1 MKSYEHGSWI
11 NKETLGQTHVAALGN
26 GCGSQNRQG
35 GLKNTFK
42 DAEVQVL

>member
-1 MKSYEHGSWI
+1 MKSYEHGTWI
-11 NKETLGQTHVAALGN
+11 NKETLGQHFAALGR

-42 DAEVQVL
+42 DAEEQVLQ